1 MEREKLQAMLA
12 ELQTELNQT
21 QPKDKERRAALTN
34 LVNNLETI
42 LDREDEDMGPHFDSF
57 SDELRAS
64 IQQFEVS
71 HPSLTSVLSHMLD
84 TLSQAG
90 I

>member
-1 MEREKLQAMLA
+1 MEREKLQAMLT
-12 ELQTELNQT
+12 ELQTELDQT
-21 QPKDKERRAALTN
+21 KPEDREKRAALTN
-34 LVNNLETI
+34 LVTNLETI
-42 LDREDEDMGPHFDSF
+42 LDREEDDLGPHFDSL
-57 SDELRAS
+57 SDELRTS

-71 HPSLTSVLSHMLD
+71 HPALTAALSHMLD